1 MAFDYTSGITFAKQS
16 DLLSPPLMQDPLKLA
31 LRNANYLYRNHS
43 PALLSVAYCTVGTLT
58 RISYYHIPVL
68 MGLDSLRYDFEHRF
82 ACSAATQTITVTVD
96 YCTVYAGAGTAW
108 TNLYAQNETTG
119 AAGAVYRSITTGI
132 AIPTTAVAIRT
143 QYSAP
148 AAGTRTDHHVLV
160 YPNSQPISAGI
171 TASGFVPWDDGA
183 LTSAEGFALHEE
195 HLNRVG
201 KNAAYTLR
209 DRKQCAFA
217 WVQEYTATPH
227 FVCSDTNN
235 GQLGYELPAVR
246 CYLPLANST
255 TLDVRAIATVS
266 AGSQSDRLALGAVDG
281 DIVSLSASGAI
292 VSGTLDVTTQDE
304 GLTAYVDLQA
314 IPSNTAG
321 NSTNV
326 YALVAW
332 YAPDIDPLDIVK
344 WNDPAPIAASQLLA
358 KACGNVQSAAVLPYA
373 GTAHLFDGTTV
384 FIDSRTIGVRVAPG
398 AEAARYAVSETVT
411 ISTEATAFQY
421 HDTTCNTMAGKTSR
435 LFFNSSVGDAVYNIA
450 AFAPIEPYNTINE
463 STLSEPYSAVGFT
476 VGDTALQLT
485 TQNTPYTERVT
496 VTYATGFAVCVS
508 RQITDFETL

>member
-1 MAFDYTSGITFAKQS
+1 MAFDYTSGITFAKQA

-58 RISYYHIPVL
+58 RIAYYHIPVL

-119 AAGAVYRSITTGI
+119 AAGAVYRSITTGV

-160 YPNSQPISAGI
+160 YPNSQPISAGV
-171 TASGFVPWDDGA
+171 TASGFVPWDNGA

-227 FVCSDTNN
+227 FVCSDAIN

-266 AGSQSDRLALGAVDG
+266 AGAQTDRIALGAVDG
-281 DIVSLSASGAI
+281 DIVSFTASGAI
-292 VSGTLDVTTQDE
+292 VSGTLDVTTQGE
-304 GLTAYVDLQA
+304 GLLAYVDLQA
-314 IPSNTAG
+314 IPSNTAA

-373 GTAHLFDGTTV
+373 GTAHLFDGTTTA
-384 FIDSRTIGVRVAPG
+384 INSRTIGVRVAPG
-398 AEAARYAVSETVT
+398 AEAAVYAVSETVT
-411 ISTEATAFQY
+411 IATEATSFVY
-421 HDTTCNTMAGKTSR
+421 HDTTCNTMTGKTSR
-435 LFFNSSVGDAVYNIA
+435 IWFSSAIGDAVYNTP
-450 AFAPIEPYNTINE
+450 AFAPAEPYSIISECTQ
-463 STLSEPYSAVGFT
+463 SEPYSLPGFT
-476 VGDTALQLT
+476 TGDTALELT

-496 VTYATGFAVCVS
+496 VTNATGFAVCVS